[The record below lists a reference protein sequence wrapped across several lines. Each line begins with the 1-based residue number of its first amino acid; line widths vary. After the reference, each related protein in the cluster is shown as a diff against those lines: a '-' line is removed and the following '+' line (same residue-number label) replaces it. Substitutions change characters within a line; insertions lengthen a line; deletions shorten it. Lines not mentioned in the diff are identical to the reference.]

1 MGLFDSIK
9 KLFSS
14 SGKKDSHNKRLSE
27 RIEHKKRVE
36 QRYSGQEIIK
46 DPYEKDQNSK
56 TEQVETK
63 SIRYKISDFREE
75 FRSNITAVPEN
86 FMLIFFDAVAKGE
99 EFIDVPVSVL
109 KIAQENIKKNQ
120 KWDNTYNSIMSNS
133 TTGQKA
139 EKDGDTDKAI
149 EFYKEAINIGEKSG
163 IEIFHAYAY
172 PYKRL
177 FVLLHK
183 QKRISEE
190 INYLRTYLTHDLTER
205 DRSKYT
211 ERLNKL
217 DNNYKQ
223 ATEKIQSEENSDC
236 EKQCY
241 EIFSNIRIAADMHK
255 MENFSEAIEHY
266 KKAIKIGE
274 NCKVDMFNS
283 YSAAYK
289 CLITLLNQ
297 QHKYEEEKLYIE
309 AYLTHDLSEK
319 ETSIYKNM
327 LNRLYKK

>member
-46 DPYEKDQNSK
+46 DPYEKDQSSK
-56 TEQVETK
+56 AEQVKTK

-75 FRSNITAVPEN
+75 FRNNITAVPEN
-86 FMLIFFDAVAKGE
+86 FMLFFFDAEAKGE

-109 KIAQENIKKNQ
+109 KTTQENIEKNR

-133 TTGQKA
+133 IAGQKA
-139 EKDGDTDKAI
+139 EKDGDTDNAI
-149 EFYKEAINIGEKSG
+149 EFYKEAIHIGEKSE

-172 PYKRL
+172 PYNRL

-190 INYLRTYLTHDLTER
+190 ISYLRTYLTHDLSEK

-217 DNNYKQ
+217 DKNKNYKQ
-223 ATEKIQSEENSDC
+223 ATEKIQSEENSYC

-241 EIFSNIRIAADMHK
+241 EILSNIRIAADMHK
-255 MENFSEAIEHY
+255 MENFRDAIEHY

-274 NCKVDMFNS
+274 NCKVDMFNT

-289 CLITLLNQ
+289 CLITLLDQ

-309 AYLTHDLSEK
+309 AYLTHDLSES
-319 ETSIYKNM
+319 ESTAYRNM
-327 LNRLYKK
+327 LNRL